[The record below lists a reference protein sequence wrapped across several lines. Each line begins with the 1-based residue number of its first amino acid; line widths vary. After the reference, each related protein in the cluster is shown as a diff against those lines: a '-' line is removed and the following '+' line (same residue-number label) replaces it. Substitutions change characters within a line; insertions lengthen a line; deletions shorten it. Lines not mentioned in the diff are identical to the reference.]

1 MRLQHY
7 NAAARGGIGN
17 AGAADAQALFERGR
31 RGREPSFDEIEPL
44 VLTMPEMLTES
55 GFVSTCT
62 CDEDT
67 YRYGFLCNY
76 YNQTEQHELS
86 RGGAK
91 ELLVSL
97 L

>member
-1 MRLQHY
+1 MRAPL
-7 NAAARGGIGN
+7 N
-17 AGAADAQALFERGR
+17 
-31 RGREPSFDEIEPL
+31 EIEPL
-44 VLTMPEMLTES
+44 ALTMPEVLTES

-67 YRYGFLCNY
+67 CCYGFLYNY

-86 RGGAK
+86 RGGAEK
-91 ELLVSL
+91 LLVSL

>member
-1 MRLQHY
+1 MRGQPMSRLY
-7 NAAARGGIGN
+7 MSVDGEGESPP
-17 AGAADAQALFERGR
+17 L
-31 RGREPSFDEIEPL
+31 DEIEPL

-55 GFVSTCT
+55 GFVSTYT

-67 YRYGFLCNY
+67 CCYGFLCNY

-91 ELLVSL
+91 ELLVPL

>member
-1 MRLQHY
+1 MVR
-7 NAAARGGIGN
+7 
-17 AGAADAQALFERGR
+17 ALL
-31 RGREPSFDEIEPL
+31 DEVELL
-44 VLTMPEMLTES
+44 VLAILEVLTES
-55 GFVSTCT
+55 GFVSTYT

-67 YRYGFLCNY
+67 CCYGFLCNY

>member
-1 MRLQHY
+1 MVR
-7 NAAARGGIGN
+7 
-17 AGAADAQALFERGR
+17 ALL
-31 RGREPSFDEIEPL
+31 DEVEPL
-44 VLTMPEMLTES
+44 VLAILTES
-55 GFVSTCT
+55 GIVSTCT

-67 YRYGFLCNY
+67 YCSGCLCNY

-86 RGGAK
+86 LEGAK

>member
-7 NAAARGGIGN
+7 NAAARSGIGN
-17 AGAADAQALFERGR
+17 AGTADVQALYERGR
-31 RGREPSFDEIEPL
+31 RGREPPLDEIEPL

-55 GFVSTCT
+55 GFVSTYTFDKDT
-62 CDEDT
+62 CC
-67 YRYGFLCNY
+67 YGFLCNC

-86 RGGAK
+86 RGGAEK
-91 ELLVSL
+91 LLVSL